1 MDQVLDHRKVAS
13 PGGGTLRPLF
23 RDSTICQGAFG
34 LRVDD
39 NLLPS
44 DKSQTLYP
52 KDCRVKL
59 ANGAMSS

>member
-13 PGGGTLRPLF
+13 PGGGTLQPLF

-34 LRVDD
+34 LRVGD

-44 DKSQTLYP
+44 DKNKNLYP
-52 KDCRVKL
+52 KDCGLKL
-59 ANGAMSS
+59 VNGAMSS